1 MVSSH
6 HEILYGNDKEQ
17 KASSGNNMD
26 ESHQLTV
33 ITEFYYDFPKGNHF
47 ISEFISEFKAVH
59 FRGQKCLSA
68 GIVPSR
74 EQALPEG

>member
-1 MVSSH
+1 
-6 HEILYGNDKEQ
+6 
-17 KASSGNNMD
+17 MD